1 MSRYRRNLQLVAL
14 MALAAA
20 TLGLG
25 AGRSTA
31 APAAKP
37 SKGAVPGELL
47 VGFRS
52 DVSAAD
58 QQKILKKAGALE
70 KRKFKGI
77 HGTLAELSPDAVQS
91 AIDRLR
97 ADPRVRYAERNELLS
112 TDTLPERSTP
122 PAALGPE
129 QHRPERR
136 RLRGNARRGH
146 QRAGS
151 LVGHHG

>member
-1 MSRYRRNLQLVAL
+1 MSRYRRNLQLASL
-14 MALAAA
+14 MALVSA
-20 TLGLG
+20 TLALG
-25 AGRSTA
+25 VGQSTA
-31 APAAKP
+31 APSAKP

-91 AIDRLR
+91 ASIGCARIR
-97 ADPRVRYAERNELLS
+97 AFATPSGTSCSPPTRSRTIHCSRSYGGS
-112 TDTLPERSTP
+112 TTP
-122 PAALGPE
+122 ARTSAAS
-129 QHRPERR
+129 
-136 RLRGNARRGH
+136 RGG
-146 QRAGS
+146 QR
-151 LVGHHG
+151 